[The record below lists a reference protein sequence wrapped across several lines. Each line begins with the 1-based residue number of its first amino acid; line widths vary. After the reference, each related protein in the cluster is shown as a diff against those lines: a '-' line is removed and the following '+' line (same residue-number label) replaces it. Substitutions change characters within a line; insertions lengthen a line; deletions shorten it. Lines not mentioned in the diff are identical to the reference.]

1 MCLFSNHFKKNLEL
15 NLIFFLGLSKPCS
28 LEAPGQSASSP
39 MENMGSVGTNSFYPN
54 FLHSVLPA
62 PPPPPFSLPFTYIYT
77 SSPFLAVLGSRH
89 LLLLPS
95 ENIYFA
101 SFGTI
106 PALLLS
112 APSIFGSLG
121 ANPCVVLSPAK
132 PRRRFPAPSSCICV
146 ESSSQTCACYRQINS
161 SLARR
166 CQAVID
172 KPDHQIT

>member
-1 MCLFSNHFKKNLEL
+1 M
-15 NLIFFLGLSKPCS
+15 
-28 LEAPGQSASSP
+28 EAPGPSASSP
-39 MENMGSVGTNSFYPN
+39 MENMGSVGTNGFYPN

-62 PPPPPFSLPFTYIYT
+62 PPPPPFSLPSTSIYT
-77 SSPFLAVLGSRH
+77 SSPFLAVLGSTH
-89 LLLLPS
+89 LLFPS
-95 ENIYFA
+95 KNIYFA
-101 SFGTI
+101 SFGTV

-112 APSIFGSLG
+112 AISIFGSLG

-132 PRRRFPAPSSCICV
+132 PCARFPAPSSCVCV